1 MAFLTRYRALRQVD
15 VNEAESDEV
24 EYNFGRAF
32 HQLGQEVPSVVPCLV
47 VVLTDGIGLHSLAVK
62 HYERVLEIAEKKTKT
77 NPDVGS
83 SSNEESKWIILTLR
97 RTLDWLE
104 KPLIT
109 YL

>member
-15 VNEAESDEV
+15 ETESDEV

-32 HQLGQEVPSVVPCLV
+32 QQLGEEVPSAGSRPVT
-47 VVLTDGIGLHSLAVK
+47 VLTVGIGLHSLAAK

-83 SSNEESKWIILTLR
+83 SPNEE
-97 RTLDWLE
+97 
-104 KPLIT
+104 
-109 YL
+109 